1 MRLLKTKQPV
11 QKPNRT
17 EGKIPCWQ
25 KYTMKQTWQKMF
37 ENTVARNMLSLTG
50 TKLKP
55 LISLSITKYKQKLLL
70 IFLKEIILEEVIPAG
85 TTNELSKCC
94 SECHFINSV

>member
-1 MRLLKTKQPV
+1 
-11 QKPNRT
+11 
-17 EGKIPCWQ
+17 
-25 KYTMKQTWQKMF
+25 MKQTWQKMF

-55 LISLSITKYKQKLLL
+55 LISLSITKYKQKPLL

-85 TTNELSKCC
+85 TTNELSK
-94 SECHFINSV
+94 FIGCGVTLLKSWWKVKPVSTSLLGTWGVS